1 MDINLLVFYWKN
13 YQLLDLVLGL
23 FLLIASSLVVFFVPP
38 YCRPFSWN
46 DPTINYPYV
55 TNVTFP
61 TWSLLLMFVVALIFY
76 AAVQTSLGG
85 PIWVWLRAQTLALI
99 SQLVVVN
106 LLKVYAGRIRPDY
119 LERLRSLGIDENT
132 YSKSDV
138 KNMTPTEFYCNLGLE
153 HSVLRDGLLSFPSGH
168 SSTSFSVLTFMS
180 LFLFAYTQPSSRGG
194 SFLRLILSL
203 SPLTIAFLCAVSR
216 TRDYWHHFDDIVA
229 GTLIGIV
236 SALICFHNAFYITDD
251 GRCVARMMELAQQ
264 EERTGEF
271 SNGRPLTVI
280 VA

>member
-1 MDINLLVFYWKN
+1 MDINRLVLYWKT
-13 YQLLDLVLGL
+13 YQLLDFVLGL
-23 FLLIASSLVVFFVPP
+23 FLLILSSILVFVVPP

-55 TNVTFP
+55 TNVAFP
-61 TWSLLLMFVVALIFY
+61 TWSLLLMFVLALIFY
-76 AAVQTSLGG
+76 VAVLTFLGG
-85 PIWVWLRAQTLALI
+85 PIWVWLKAQTLAVI

-132 YSKSDV
+132 YAKIDLKYMASA
-138 KNMTPTEFYCNLGLE
+138 EFYCKLGAE
-153 HSVLRDGLLSFPSGH
+153 HRVLREGRLSFPSGH
-168 SSTSFSVLTFMS
+168 SSTSFSVLAFMS

-203 SPLTIAFLCAVSR
+203 SPLAIAFLCAVSR

-229 GTLIGIV
+229 GALIGIV
-236 SALICFHNAFYITDD
+236 SALMCFYNAFYITED
-251 GRCVARMMELAQQ
+251 GRCVARVIELAQQ
-264 EERTGEF
+264 EERAGDI
-271 SNGRPLTVI
+271 SSGRPLSVV